1 MPDFGF
7 LDMGRSVSALLDITV
22 SGNLVLV
29 DGTLD
34 KLSVRVHLVLVN
46 RDLLSFEDDWLLA
59 NYLGFLG
66 SVA

>member
-7 LDMGRSVSALLDITV
+7 LDMGRSVSVLLDITV
-22 SGNLVLV
+22 SSNLVLV

-46 RDLLSFEDDWLLA
+46 RDLLSFEDDRLLA

>member
-1 MPDFGF
+1 
-7 LDMGRSVSALLDITV
+7 MGRSVSALLDITV

-46 RDLLSFEDDWLLA
+46 CDLLSFEDDRLLA

-66 SVA
+66 SVP

>member
-7 LDMGRSVSALLDITV
+7 LDMGRSVPALLDITV

-46 RDLLSFEDDWLLA
+46 CDLLSFEDDRLLA
-59 NYLGFLG
+59 NYLGFLR